1 MLLLK
6 KKQMP
11 EYTIYNFLGL
21 KLKIKNNKEYSLYKA
36 LHQQWRLNG
45 FSDDLTQELYRM
57 SNSLYN
63 WKNLNPHIWII
74 YLSCLINNNSPK
86 ALDILKKYNYFYDKQ
101 FLHNCLPVAHF
112 AHMNNITN
120 KKIKI
125 ASHIYSELEK
135 NRNNNELKKILE
147 GKTIAIVGNG
157 PSEMGKRKGAEI
169 DNHDIVIRFNNYELK
184 GFEQDYGS
192 KTDIWCCNLNH
203 DIKNRCE
210 KYKMVVLPEEVSHK
224 FISKVD
230 ILYKALEN
238 DAIIYNYGENEL
250 NGMNNVFFDQP
261 TFGFRLIYGLSKI
274 LNSFMN
280 IDFYG
285 FNFCKD
291 QYDTHTTHYFKSN
304 NPEYEKLH
312 NLLEETD
319 FLVNLISEMKT
330 RSL

>member
-125 ASHIYSELEK
+125 ASHIYSELGK

-157 PSEMGKRKGAEI
+157 PSEMGKRKGTEI

-192 KTDIWCCNLNH
+192 KTDIWCCNLNN
-203 DIKNRCE
+203 DIKNRQE
-210 KYKMVVLPEEVSHK
+210 NFKMVLLPEEISHK
-224 FISKVD
+224 FISK
-230 ILYKALEN
+230 LEIFSE
-238 DAIIYNYGENEL
+238 AMKKGSVIYNYGFKEL
-250 NGMNNVFFDQP
+250 EGLTEIFYEQP
-261 TFGFRLIYGLSKI
+261 TFGLRLIYGLSK
-274 LNSFMN
+274 LFSNFKN

-291 QYDTHTTHYFKSN
+291 NYDTYTTHYFKSRN
-304 NPEYEKLH
+304 EDFEKLH
-312 NLLEETD
+312 NLLAETEY
-319 FLVNLISEMKT
+319 LTALISDMKNK
-330 RSL
+330 